1 MASKFELITDIYKQ
15 ISNKVVRSPYNWQS
29 FLSSVC
35 HNYRLRF
42 DEQLLVYAQ
51 RPDATA
57 ILETVKW
64 NNKFYRWVNRG
75 AKGIAVF
82 SESRNLKYY
91 FDISDTHETKRAKPV
106 PVWQYKEEYE
116 TDVIETLENSFGEL
130 ENKDTLY
137 NAVMSAADNVVED
150 NISDYQ
156 SDLLMLTKDSFLE
169 ELDNDIVSSLYK
181 NIVKNSVAFMLLS
194 RLGMN
199 TDECFSRDDFKDIVN
214 FNTPDTLNS
223 IGYATSDISET
234 VLYEISKTVK
244 AIEKEN
250 RIIAE
255 NTHSDYTKAVNKNIE
270 RSADYDRPHL
280 QNGKRLS
287 DTKHR
292 YAKSEKF
299 DLELIWADEEDIP
312 QGKSQS
318 DVLQPDDIGQT
329 EQSSVENRPESESNG
344 RKVDKTDVRAGR
356 IDGTDENRQSDGL
369 GSACRCY

>member
-1 MASKFELITDIYKQ
+1 MPSKFELITDIYKQ
-15 ISNKVVRSPYNWQS
+15 ISNEVVRSPYNWQN

-57 ILETVKW
+57 VLETVKW

-106 PVWQYKEEYE
+106 PVWQYNEEYE
-116 TDVIETLENSFGEL
+116 SEVIETLENSFGEL

-181 NIVKNSVAFMLLS
+181 NTPQLS
-194 RLGMN
+194 PYGR
-199 TDECFSRDDFKDIVN
+199 
-214 FNTPDTLNS
+214 TPR
-223 IGYATSDISET
+223 
-234 VLYEISKTVK
+234 K
-244 AIEKEN
+244 
-250 RIIAE
+250 
-255 NTHSDYTKAVNKNIE
+255 
-270 RSADYDRPHL
+270 
-280 QNGKRLS
+280 
-287 DTKHR
+287 
-292 YAKSEKF
+292 
-299 DLELIWADEEDIP
+299 
-312 QGKSQS
+312 
-318 DVLQPDDIGQT
+318 
-329 EQSSVENRPESESNG
+329 
-344 RKVDKTDVRAGR
+344 RKVQAWDLPAL
-356 IDGTDENRQSDGL
+356 L
-369 GSACRCY
+369 GV